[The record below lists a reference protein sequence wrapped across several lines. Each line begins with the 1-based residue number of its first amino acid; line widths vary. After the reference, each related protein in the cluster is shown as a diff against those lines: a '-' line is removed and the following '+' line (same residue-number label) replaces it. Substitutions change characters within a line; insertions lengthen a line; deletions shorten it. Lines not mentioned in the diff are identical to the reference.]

1 MTLPGSKVIGARTL
15 TSVAAMTTAPE
26 PARTD
31 LTLLAD
37 ATGRLL
43 ATLDGLDAAAV
54 AAPSVLPGW
63 TRGHLLTHLAR
74 NADGV
79 RTLALS
85 ARTGAPFGMYP
96 GRPLRNAD
104 IDAGATRP
112 AELILLD
119 VRAAAERLAAE
130 LGAMPEEAWAATIN
144 PFAPADGPQIPATAL
159 PGLRMREVEAHHI
172 DLGLGYSWHQS
183 PAPML
188 VSMLDQVPG
197 RFSSSELAPVTVRA
211 TDLDRS
217 WTVGADGGPVI
228 EGAAADLL
236 AWATGRSAGDG
247 LTSSAGPVP
256 ASPGWG

>member
-1 MTLPGSKVIGARTL
+1 MCGGTAAPAGPNVT
-15 TSVAAMTTAPE
+15 AMTTAPE

-31 LTLLAD
+31 LDLLRE
-37 ATGRLL
+37 ATDRLL
-43 ATLDGLDAAAV
+43 ASVEGLDAAAV

-63 TRGHLLTHLAR
+63 SRGHVLTHLAR

-112 AELILLD
+112 ADVILLD
-119 VRAAAERLAAE
+119 VRAAAERLAVE
-130 LGAMPEEAWAATIN
+130 LDAMSAEAWEASIS
-144 PFAPADGPQIPATAL
+144 PFAPTSAEPRLPAVAL

-172 DLGLGYSWHQS
+172 DLGLGYTWADS

-188 VSMLDQVPG
+188 ASMLDQLPG
-197 RFSSSELAPVTVRA
+197 RFSGADLAPVTVRA

-217 WTVGADGGPVI
+217 WTVGAGGGPVI
-228 EGAAADLL
+228 EGPAAAILS
-236 AWATGRSAGDG
+236 WATGRSAGERVAC
-247 LTSSAGPVP
+247 SAGPVP